1 MLIAEKTGCWVQFGD
16 IVLNQLFWARDT
28 LWVRVPKAVDRM
40 GGYNAQVLDTGK
52 RELFFMHQMVEV
64 QPDGH

>member
-1 MLIAEKTGCWVQFGD
+1 M
-16 IVLNQLFWARDT
+16 LNQLFWARDT